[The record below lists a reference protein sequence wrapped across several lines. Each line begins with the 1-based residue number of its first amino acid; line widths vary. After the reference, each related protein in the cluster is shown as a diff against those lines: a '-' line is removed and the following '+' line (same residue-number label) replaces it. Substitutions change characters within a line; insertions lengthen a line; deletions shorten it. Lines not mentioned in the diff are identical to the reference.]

1 MSGSHLETKRLRLVP
16 HAPKHM
22 LALIQGPDS
31 YERSFG
37 SPPAAGLRDFIVS
50 KDVSP
55 DYLARLDASTEAD
68 PWTHG
73 FGLIHTDTGAVIG
86 FGGFKGPPGAD
97 GVVEIAYGVVPDYQG
112 KGFATEAAQALVAYA
127 FNSGRVRMVRAHT
140 LPEPNAS
147 TRVLARCGFR
157 HMGEV
162 TDPEDGLVW
171 RWEKENETDKSI

>member
-1 MSGSHLETKRLRLVP
+1 MP

-22 LALIQGPDS
+22 LALIKGPDS

-37 SPPAAGLRDFIVS
+37 WRPAEGLRDFIVS

-55 DYLARLDASTEAD
+55 DYLERLDASVDSD

-73 FGLIHTDTGAVIG
+73 FGLISLSTGTVIG

-140 LPEPNAS
+140 RPEPNPS
-147 TRVLARCGFR
+147 TRVLAKCGFR

-162 TDPEDGLVW
+162 ADPEDGLVW
-171 RWEKENETDKSI
+171 RWEKVNETDKSI